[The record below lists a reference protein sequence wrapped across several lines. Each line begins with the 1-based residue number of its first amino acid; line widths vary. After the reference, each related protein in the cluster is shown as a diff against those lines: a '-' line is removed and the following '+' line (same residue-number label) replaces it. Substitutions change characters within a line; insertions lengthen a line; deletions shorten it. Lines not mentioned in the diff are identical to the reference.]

1 MCRLR
6 QEVLHPSQRRRLPP
20 TPSNFTPKF
29 PTMPSRAYSICR
41 VHLQLSTL
49 CVRWKHK
56 SNNLSIK
63 PLVTKVRPVLGWPTA
78 AVVSRVRRA
87 PTRLCNPNPNHAP
100 LFTHGNAVAGDYNP
114 TGGWGYTRGVQWLQ
128 VRWQPRACTGTVR
141 PPLCG
146 LTHRG
151 AVKFDSLVEKE
162 IRHRGTWWLPVSDE
176 VRNVSRNCNFSRKI
190 WPKLRN
196 PTELVL
202 PTGMITI

>member
-6 QEVLHPSQRRRLPP
+6 QKVLHPSQRRRLPP

-78 AVVSRVRRA
+78 AVVSRVSRA
-87 PTRLCNPNPNHAP
+87 PTRLCNPNPNHTP
-100 LFTHGNAVAGDYNP
+100 LFTHGNAVAGDSNP
-114 TGGWGYTRGVQWLQ
+114 TGGWGYTLGVQWLQ
-128 VRWQPRACTGTVR
+128 VTLAALGLCWHCVAPTVR
-141 PPLCG
+141 INAPRGCQGRLARRKGDPP
-146 LTHRG
+146 
-151 AVKFDSLVEKE
+151 SL
-162 IRHRGTWWLPVSDE
+162 H
-176 VRNVSRNCNFSRKI
+176 
-190 WPKLRN
+190 
-196 PTELVL
+196 LVA
-202 PTGMITI
+202 PSVG